1 MNAGGHGADMSAS
14 VRRVEVWSQ
23 GARHWRL
30 AEEMKFSY
38 RTSSLAPGEIVTRV
52 ELVLTRGDSVAG
64 RQKISEIVHWRR
76 ENQPGGA
83 NAGSVF
89 RNPEGDSAG
98 RLIESAGLQGLRV
111 GSATVSEKH
120 ANFIIADAGGN
131 ATDVMALMTLVRQRV
146 GEATGVWLETE
157 HRLVGFL
164 EAW

>member
-14 VRRVEVWSQ
+14 VRRVEVWSR
-23 GARHWRL
+23 GGRHWRL
-30 AEEMKFSY
+30 GEEMNFSY

-52 ELVLTRGDSVAG
+52 ELGLARGDADAA
-64 RQKISEIVHWRR
+64 RQEISGIVHWRR

-98 RLIESAGLQGLRV
+98 RLIESVGLKGLRV
-111 GSATVSEKH
+111 GSAAVSEKH

-131 ATDVMALMTLVRQRV
+131 ATDVMALLTLVRQRV
-146 GEATGVWLETE
+146 GEATGVWLESE
-157 HRLVGFL
+157 HHFVGFG